1 MQTEYIDSDI
11 VSMYKVEE
19 TENPV
24 YSTCKI

>member
-1 MQTEYIDSDI
+1 MSREYKDSDI

>member
-1 MQTEYIDSDI
+1 MQTEYKDSDI
-11 VSMYKVEE
+11 VSKYKVEE

>member
-1 MQTEYIDSDI
+1 MQTEYKDSDI

>member
-1 MQTEYIDSDI
+1 MQTEYKDSDI
-11 VSMYKVEE
+11 VSLYKVEE

>member
-1 MQTEYIDSDI
+1 MQTEYKDSDI

-24 YSTCKI
+24 NSTCKI